1 MMPDV
6 YWIDKGVG
14 EEIRKGKTKLAV
26 GQQSS
31 KVKGDLFRIGRG
43 ISLNRH
49 IKFLAI
55 LYVRENST
63 LFNIQVI
70 EIKPL
75 D

>member
-6 YWIDKGVG
+6 YRIDKGVG
-14 EEIRKGKTKLAV
+14 EAIRKGKKKLTV

-31 KVKGDLFRIGRG
+31 KVNGGLYRMGRG
-43 ISLNRH
+43 ISSNRH
-49 IKFLAI
+49 IKFLVI

-70 EIKPL
+70 KIKPL